1 MKMYFLEDFDL
12 QVKQILLNKGIVKEI
27 EKPDKF
33 KDVERKD
40 FEEFIQ
46 GDQSYKIPTELI
58 DLKDESELNPP
69 PPKGERPNGS
79 FTQWSV
85 TVHQSQVIIV
95 VSLLLLSFGQLK
107 SFSERMF

>member
-1 MKMYFLEDFDL
+1 MYFLEDFDL

-58 DLKDESELNPP
+58 DLK
-69 PPKGERPNGS
+69 
-79 FTQWSV
+79 
-85 TVHQSQVIIV
+85 
-95 VSLLLLSFGQLK
+95 SL
-107 SFSERMF
+107 

>member
-1 MKMYFLEDFDL
+1 MDAMKMYFLEDFDL

-58 DLKDESELNPP
+58 DLKDESELNDVA
-69 PPKGERPNGS
+69 ED
-79 FTQWSV
+79 
-85 TVHQSQVIIV
+85 
-95 VSLLLLSFGQLK
+95 LLSKEVEEDQEL
-107 SFSERMF
+107 

>member
-1 MKMYFLEDFDL
+1 MYFLEDFDL

-58 DLKDESELNPP
+58 DLKDESELNDVA
-69 PPKGERPNGS
+69 ED
-79 FTQWSV
+79 
-85 TVHQSQVIIV
+85 
-95 VSLLLLSFGQLK
+95 LLSKEVEEDQELCK
-107 SFSERMF
+107 SLDYLTYERFWSLQIKSQD